1 MNIYGLKNCDKC
13 RSALKAFKHAGH
25 MVTFIDVRVDG
36 ISLDILSK
44 FYKEFGNE
52 LINNRSTTWRELPED
67 DRKLNPLDLL
77 LKYPTV
83 MKRPVIDNNGNLQLG
98 WNKLTEKMLLS

>member
-1 MNIYGLKNCDKC
+1 
-13 RSALKAFKHAGH
+13 

-36 ISLDILSK
+36 IPLDILSK
-44 FYKEFGNE
+44 FYKEFGNQ
-52 LINNRSTTWRELPED
+52 LINNRSTTWRELPEG